1 MTAPPVEKAATRTP
15 GSWSWRSLLVGAV
28 VGALALLGLLAV
40 VGAPIALTHRQDL
53 PLEQRFGHG
62 VIAIA
67 ARLGAGN
74 TSNPVANNP
83 RAVANG
89 RDAYT
94 GSCAECHG
102 ARGDGKGA
110 FGQSTYP
117 PATDL
122 TSHDVVEKS
131 DAELFWIT
139 KNGLSFTGMPGFADT
154 YNDQAIWS
162 IVSYLRALQ
171 GGQQSAV
178 NVPTPSP
185 TEVAQADPQG
195 TAAQRGAAV
204 YFAQDCQACHGPTG
218 NAPGNLALRAAG
230 ETGAI
235 RRGRSGM
242 PAYGTDRISDAQ
254 LADLEAYLR
263 TFAGQ
268 RQGTGEGEGER
279 ERPAA
284 SPAATQSA
292 P

>member
-1 MTAPPVEKAATRTP
+1 MTAPPAEQAATRTP
-15 GSWSWRSLLVGAV
+15 SSWSWRSLFVGAI

-40 VGAPIALTHRQDL
+40 VGAPLALTHRQDL
-53 PLEQRFGHG
+53 PFEQQFGHG
-62 VIAIA
+62 AIAIA
-67 ARLGAGN
+67 ARIGAGN
-74 TSNPVANNP
+74 ASNPVANNS
-83 RAVANG
+83 RAVAAG

-102 ARGDGKGA
+102 ATGDGKGA

-117 PATDL
+117 TATDL

-139 KNGLSFTGMPGFADT
+139 KNGLSFTGMPGFADA
-154 YNDQAIWS
+154 YNDQEIWS
-162 IVSYLRALQ
+162 IVSYLRVLQ
-171 GGQQSAV
+171 GGQPSAV

-185 TEVAQADPQG
+185 SQVAEADPQG

-204 YFAQDCQACHGPTG
+204 YFAQNCQACHGPTG
-218 NAPGNLALRAAG
+218 NAPGNLALRGAG

-235 RRGRSGM
+235 RRGRPGM

-268 RQGTGEGEGER
+268 RQGEGER
-279 ERPAA
+279 DRPAA
-284 SPAATQSA
+284 APAAAQPA